1 MPEPTIQVL
10 LLLLLLVLLLLHS
23 ASSSAE
29 DFRFTLENEDGDVEG
44 GYLED
49 GKGLSNWDVFSRIP
63 GKIKNGDTGDVADD
77 HYHLFMEDINL
88 LHSLGVNAYRFSIS
102 WFRILPR
109 GRFGEVN
116 PTGIKFYNNI
126 IDNLLLRRIEPF
138 VTIYHHDFPQ
148 ELEDRYGSWLSPVKQ

>member
-10 LLLLLLVLLLLHS
+10 FLLLLLVLLLLHS

-29 DFRFTLENEDGDVEG
+29 DFRFSLENEDGDVKRYHFPDNFLFGTTTSAYQVEG
-44 GYLED
+44 GHLED
-49 GKGLSNWDVFSRIP
+49 GKGLSNWDVFSRIA
-63 GKIKNGDTGDVADD
+63 GKIKNGDTGNVADN
-77 HYHLFMEDINL
+77 HCHLFMEDINL

-102 WFRILPR
+102 WSGILLNI
-109 GRFGEVN
+109 FGKVN

-138 VTIYHHDFPQ
+138 VTIP
-148 ELEDRYGSWLSPVKQ
+148 S